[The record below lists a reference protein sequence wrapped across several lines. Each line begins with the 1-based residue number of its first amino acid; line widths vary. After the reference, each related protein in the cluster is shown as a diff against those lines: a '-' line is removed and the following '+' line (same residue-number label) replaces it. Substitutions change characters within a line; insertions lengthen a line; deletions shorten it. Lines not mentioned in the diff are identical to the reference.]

1 MLPLRPQIP
10 HVQSPS
16 VGIQRSAE
24 TMVDSPLPEGS
35 EMRVAVRMVAVCALA
50 IAVQCA
56 FGADASGNWTGSFDF
71 QGTSVNLTFHLKIAG
86 TALTGTI
93 DGLGPA
99 PTEIHDGKV
108 AGGTLTF
115 WVNSDYQGQTYQLMY
130 QGKVSGDSID
140 FNFGTPD
147 GSWSAEVLAR
157 RGMEVAAA
165 PDVTGDWLGAFDFQ
179 GNSVPLTFHLQNAD
193 RAVTGSVEGLP
204 TSPAEIH
211 DGKVTG
217 GTLTFWLNT
226 DYQGQTYR
234 LDYSGKVAADHI
246 DFSFGT
252 EDGSWGATLTATKAG
267 AVPAAPAA
275 APVATPASTPAG
287 TTAPVIAPT
296 ATPAPTSAP
305 APSSP
310 QDSID

>member
-1 MLPLRPQIP
+1 
-10 HVQSPS
+10 
-16 VGIQRSAE
+16 
-24 TMVDSPLPEGS
+24 
-35 EMRVAVRMVAVCALA
+35 MRVAVRMATVCALA
-50 IAVQCA
+50 MVLQCA

-71 QGTSVNLTFHLKIAG
+71 QGASVNLTFHLKIAG
-86 TALTGTI
+86 SALTGTI

-108 AGGTLTF
+108 AGDTLSF

-130 QGKVSGDSID
+130 QGKLSGDSID

-147 GSWSAEVLAR
+147 GSWSAEVLAK

-165 PDVTGDWLGAFDFQ
+165 PDVSGNWSGAFDFQ
-179 GNSVPLTFHLQNAD
+179 GNSIPLTFHLKNAD
-193 RAVTGSVEGLP
+193 GAVTGYVDGLP
-204 TSPAEIH
+204 TSPVEIH
-211 DGKVTG
+211 DGKVAA

-252 EDGSWGATLTATKAG
+252 EDGSWGATLTATKA
-267 AVPAAPAA
+267 AAAPVAPAA
-275 APVATPASTPAG
+275 APATAPAGAAAPAATPA
-287 TTAPVIAPT
+287 PT
-296 ATPAPTSAP
+296 GTPAPTSAP

-310 QDSID
+310 QD